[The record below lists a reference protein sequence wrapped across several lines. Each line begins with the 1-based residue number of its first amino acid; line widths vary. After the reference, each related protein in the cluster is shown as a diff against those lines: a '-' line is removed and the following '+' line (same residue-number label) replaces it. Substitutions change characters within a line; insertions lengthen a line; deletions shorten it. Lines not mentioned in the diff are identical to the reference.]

1 MKKYFCWMVKI
12 LAALAMLG
20 AVIYAAV
27 AYWDKIMELV
37 CKVKSAISGSDCDCC
52 MEDVDFADWEE

>member
-1 MKKYFCWMVKI
+1 MKKFFCGIIKF
-12 LAALAMLG
+12 LAVMAMLG
-20 AVIYAAV
+20 AVIYAVV

-37 CKVKSAISGSDCDCC
+37 CKVKSLISGKDCDCS

>member
-1 MKKYFCWMVKI
+1 MKKFFCWMVKI
-12 LAALAMLG
+12 LAVLAMLG

-37 CKVKSAISGSDCDCC
+37 CKVKSLVSGKDCDCS

>member
-1 MKKYFCWMVKI
+1 MKKFFCWMVKI
-12 LAALAMLG
+12 LAVLAMLG

-37 CKVKSAISGSDCDCC
+37 CKVKSLISGKDCDC
-52 MEDVDFADWEE
+52 

>member
-1 MKKYFCWMVKI
+1 MKKFFCWMVKI
-12 LAALAMLG
+12 LAVLAMLG

-37 CKVKSAISGSDCDCC
+37 CKVKSSVEGRKFCGCDES
-52 MEDVDFADWEE
+52 EDYAD

>member
-1 MKKYFCWMVKI
+1 MKKFFCWMVKI

-37 CKVKSAISGSDCDCC
+37 CKVKSAISGTDCDCS